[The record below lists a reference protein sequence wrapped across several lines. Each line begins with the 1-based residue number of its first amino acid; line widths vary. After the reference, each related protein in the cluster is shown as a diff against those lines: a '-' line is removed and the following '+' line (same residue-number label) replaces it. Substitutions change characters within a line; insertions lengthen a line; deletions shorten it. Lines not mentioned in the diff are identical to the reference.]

1 MKGWFREAASVLRDL
16 PLLIADLIKDD
27 RVPARAKVVLGGA
40 VIYLATP
47 LDLIPDFLPFLGY
60 LDDSLLVVIILDGI
74 LNHVDERVVAEHW
87 QGDRQTLEKLK
98 RVSRRLTFFIPNS
111 IKRRVFQKER

>member
-1 MKGWFREAASVLRDL
+1 MKGWFREAASILRDL

-60 LDDSLLVVIILDGI
+60 LDDFLLVVVILDGI

-98 RVSRRLTFFIPNS
+98 RVSRRLTFFIPSS
-111 IKRRVFQKER
+111 IKRMLFQKER